1 MKKLLTITVLF
12 AVLVG
17 GMVYATDTRV
27 MTMGEMNT
35 VVKDDA
41 NIFLF
46 PSTVNYYPKLFLGE
60 IGYNYDYYYNKN
72 AEEDYDLYK
81 VGGNMAFAEGSDN
94 PWVLG
99 AYFSAEPYMNSLLWE
114 YLYYYEKDGP
124 SDFYTNNRINL
135 LYGRNLG
142 EIPFGFRF
150 NYFNMSDENK
160 DPAPDTM
167 SNGQESLSRYEFAF
181 GISPLDKKLDLALS
195 LGLVTWKITDWYNS
209 TVGVTDVVKP
219 KGNMDV
225 SLVGR
230 YWMNPMGK
238 YVLVPHAMISYCK
251 EGLEDYDGTES
262 NFTETDKTTT
272 FNLGLGM
279 NYEAEEDVLLAGD
292 FGFEY
297 MVEKYELKATVAEDS
312 SMNRDDKWTDMVLPY
327 FKLGLDA
334 KVFNWM
340 DFRAGVHTQWY
351 RWKYTSDYYNDD
363 DRTSFVETRTYLGG
377 GFHWG
382 KLTIDALI
390 DPEFL
395 INGPYFITGNETDYR
410 YEGVAG
416 KISLLYNF

>member
-12 AVLVG
+12 AVLIG

-27 MTMGEMNT
+27 LTMGEMNM

-41 NIFLF
+41 NIFMF
-46 PSTVNYYPKLFLGE
+46 PSTVNYYPKLFLAE
-60 IGYNYDYYYNKN
+60 IGYNYDNYYYPKN
-72 AEEDYDLYK
+72 AQEDYDMYK
-81 VGGNMAFAEGSDN
+81 VGGNMAFGEGSDY

-99 AYFSAEPYMNSLLWE
+99 AYFSAEPYIPSLLYE
-114 YLYYYEKDGP
+114 YLNYYDKDGP

-142 EIPFGFRF
+142 EIPFGIRF
-150 NYFNMSDENK
+150 NYFNNSNENK
-160 DPAPDTM
+160 DPGADTVY
-167 SNGQESLSRYEFAF
+167 NGKQSLSRYEISL
-181 GISPLDKKLDLALS
+181 GISPLQKKLDLAVT
-195 LGLVTWKITDWYNS
+195 LGLVTWKITDWYSS

-219 KGNMDV
+219 KGNMDF
-225 SLVGR
+225 SLSGR

-238 YVLVPHAMISYCK
+238 YVLVPHATVSYVK
-251 EGLEDYDGTES
+251 EGLDAYDGPDLD
-262 NFTETDKTTT
+262 FTETDKDLT

-292 FGFEY
+292 VGFE
-297 MVEKYELKATVAEDS
+297 MCTEKYEYKGAQATDTVHDE
-312 SMNRDDKWTDMVLPY
+312 KWTDLMLPY

-334 KVFNWM
+334 KVLSWM
-340 DFRAGVHTQWY
+340 DFRAGVYTKWW
-351 RWKYTSDYYNDD
+351 RDKYTSTYYLDD
-363 DRTSFVETRTYLGG
+363 DRSSYVETQTYLGG

-382 KLTIDALI
+382 KLSIDALL

-395 INGPYFITGNETDYR
+395 INGPYFITGNATDYR

-416 KISLLYNF
+416 KVSLLYNF